1 MNLLAL
7 IAGVSLLGGLTDS
20 TSAKPADAAPAAE
33 VGVAEPVKA
42 AKPAEGNAREAKP
55 AETAERPPAAV
66 TVARPGTAPKKAR
79 KAAKG
84 DGKKGV
90 KLPLGGKG
98 GKAAEGPRTVRI
110 TSQRTDYDR
119 KEGVIMFDREVFVD
133 DPEYKMHADQVYVF
147 LDGTNDLRRI
157 VALGNVSITNELRSG
172 FCAKAT
178 YTKALSRIVMY
189 GDGTNVVAWL
199 KDAGKNKSEVR
210 GRRIT
215 FWIDSEQVEI
225 EGSEMLL
232 DAGNVGGKN
241 GARKILGK

>member
-20 TSAKPADAAPAAE
+20 TSAKSADGAAAVEVAAPVE
-33 VGVAEPVKA
+33 A
-42 AKPAEGNAREAKP
+42 AKPAGGNVREAKS
-55 AETAERPPAAV
+55 AETAAKPAATV
-66 TVARPGTAPKKAR
+66 TVARPGSAAKKVQ
-79 KAAKG
+79 KKAKG

-90 KLPLGGKG
+90 KLPLGGKK

-225 EGSEMLL
+225 EGSEMRL
-232 DAGNVGGKN
+232 DAGNVGGRN
-241 GARKILGK
+241 GAKKILGK